1 MFAAGNWKK
10 ARFTAAIGESF
21 FSDVLALFSQL
32 LQLLNSSHLLLLP
45 SIWSRSNKGNCVVEE
60 CNGLMVQPHKAIVG
74 ANAFDHETGIHQE
87 LNDLFWGFKFIVE
100 MKKVIIGDDL
110 EALVSDEAFRPQF
123 SYPFI
128 PHLETSTTCPFISY
142 SQRHRQHLNR
152 IVEFTFNGIAIRSMK
167 S

>member
-21 FSDVLALFSQL
+21 FSDVGFGSVLSVASTIEFL
-32 LQLLNSSHLLLLP
+32 SSTSSTFYL
-45 SIWSRSNKGNCVVEE
+45 NKGNCVVEE